1 MPSDTVTAR
10 MPAAFPRV
18 VLVHDEMRACMP
30 LADALRTSFGVRIA
44 ATVPEMVD
52 QLGPLER
59 LACVVCIP
67 SPGVRAR
74 DVREAFIKAGGRA
87 DWLVVIDKD
96 ELVRSP
102 HKVQETLETVRRLRE
117 PRSEWP
123 WAGQGPGPAT
133 STRVNISK
141 K

>member
-1 MPSDTVTAR
+1 
-10 MPAAFPRV
+10 
-18 VLVHDEMRACMP
+18 
-30 LADALRTSFGVRIA
+30 
-44 ATVPEMVD
+44 MVD
-52 QLGPLER
+52 QLGPLEW
-59 LACVVCIP
+59 LACVVRVP

-74 DVREAFIKAGGRA
+74 DVREALIQAGGRA
-87 DWLVVIDKD
+87 DWLVLIEKD

-102 HKVQETLETVRRLRE
+102 RKVQETLETVRRLRE

-133 STRVNISK
+133 TSRVNVSK